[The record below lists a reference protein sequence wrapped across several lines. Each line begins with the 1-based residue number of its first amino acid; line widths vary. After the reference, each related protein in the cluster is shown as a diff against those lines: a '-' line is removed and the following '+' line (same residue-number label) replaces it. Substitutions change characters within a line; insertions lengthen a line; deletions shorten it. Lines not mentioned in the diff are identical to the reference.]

1 MMPISTTHNSFTYND
16 KGCVV
21 NVTQTIHWAR
31 PEMARAYAGAMG
43 SNCYHSEHVTITH
56 FYEEDLNL

>member
-1 MMPISTTHNSFTYND
+1 MPISTTHNSFTYRN
-16 KGCVV
+16 GCVV
-21 NVTQTIHWAR
+21 NVTQTIHRTR

-43 SNCYHSEHVTITH
+43 SNCYHSEHVTITT